1 MEAGCNGNGGSDGGS
16 RGGGYVEETG
26 GFMTYETERC

>member
-16 RGGGYVEETG
+16 RGGYVEETG
-26 GFMTYETERC
+26 GFMTHETER